1 MSNEIILGYD
11 GTDGAKAALEQA
23 AVLAGDLGATL
34 AVVFG
39 YEPPARAA
47 GEIQDQRAAV
57 RELGESIV
65 GEAGVRL
72 SEIGCDFE
80 LLLVDERP
88 AEGIVRVAEER
99 DARMIV
105 IGAPS
110 EGAITGALT
119 QAPTARR
126 LMKMTGRPVLVV
138 SR

>member
-1 MSNEIILGYD
+1 MNNEIVLGYD
-11 GTDGAKAALEQA
+11 GTDGARAALEQA
-23 AVLAGDLGATL
+23 AALARDLGAKV

-47 GEIQDQRAAV
+47 GEVADQRAAV
-57 RELGESIV
+57 REIGESIV
-65 GEAGVRL
+65 EEAGQRL
-72 SEIGCDFE
+72 SRIGCEYE

-88 AEGIVRVAEER
+88 AEGIVRVADER

-110 EGAITGALT
+110 EGPITGALT
-119 QAPTARR
+119 QPPTARR
-126 LMKMTGRPVLVV
+126 LMKMTDRPVLVV